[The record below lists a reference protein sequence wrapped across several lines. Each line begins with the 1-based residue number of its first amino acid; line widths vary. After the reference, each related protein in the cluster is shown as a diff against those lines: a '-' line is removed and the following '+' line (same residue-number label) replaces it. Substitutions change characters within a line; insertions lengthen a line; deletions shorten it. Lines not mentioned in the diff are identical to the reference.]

1 MSRRGEAVIVVH
13 QMAKVGSRSWV
24 EAAKPPAGR
33 MEAMPLHCHFV
44 MPHNRETIAA
54 AYRDPAKQQ
63 TIANMLL
70 PRNMLRSGA
79 AAWAEIEGA
88 RARGEVIRVITGIR
102 DPIARSISFAVFM
115 ADFYGHTTLP
125 LSPRAPMSADF
136 AIDFLQKNWKA
147 VLDGQTP
154 DSTFEWLLWFV
165 TGAYRTWFDDELLAA
180 HGIDLRATPFER
192 GAGVQHVRGGL
203 AEILAYRAEDMLPS
217 SRGHDGLLQQAR
229 AFLGTEITANFGG
242 AGASGK
248 NKLRRIRKRP
258 ALGRARG
265 VSLHCVRRDDAISV
279 LCRPGSD
286 RLSRGLSRSTIGAG
300 GFNGRVR
307 NGIGWNSPART
318 TRSAKNGKARHSIV

>member
-229 AFLGTEITANFGG
+229 AFLGTEITEFPSVNTSHTRRSSAL
-242 AGASGK
+242 SDE
-248 NKLRRIRKRP
+248 LRRRF
-258 ALGRARG
+258 
-265 VSLHCVRRDDAISV
+265 SLPDDMLDAIYDDATV
-279 LCRPGSD
+279 RHFY
-286 RLSRGLSRSTIGAG
+286 SRDEIGEFRRRWG
-300 GFNGRVR
+300 VR
-307 NGIGWNSPART
+307 
-318 TRSAKNGKARHSIV
+318 KE